1 MVRRLHF
8 WVVKPWFSHLS
19 LAIAN
24 LKHIFQSAQI
34 LAIYIE
40 NLVNMCSGMPVF
52 AGRRRGDRLSNPPM
66 LTDAVGGAIAL
77 LAIPTNDDVDE
88 VELRRLRWWLK
99 KERKKDAKNI
109 APVEFRVVSDHPKSS
124 SQ

>member
-1 MVRRLHF
+1 MVKLR
-8 WVVKPWFSHLS
+8 FSHLS

-40 NLVNMCSGMPVF
+40 NSVNMCSGMPVF
-52 AGRRRGDRLSNPPM
+52 AGRRRGGRLSSSSVF
-66 LTDAVGGAIAL
+66 TDAVRGAIAL
-77 LAIPTNDDVDE
+77 LAIPTDDDIDE

-99 KERKKDAKNI
+99 KERKKNAENI
-109 APVEFRVVSDHPKSS
+109 APVGFHVVSGHLKSS